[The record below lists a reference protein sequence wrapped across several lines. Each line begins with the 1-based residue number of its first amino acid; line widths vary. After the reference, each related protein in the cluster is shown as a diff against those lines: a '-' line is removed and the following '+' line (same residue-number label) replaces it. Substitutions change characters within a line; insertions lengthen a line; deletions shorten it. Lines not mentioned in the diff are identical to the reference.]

1 MTKHDNVSR
10 PGHYTAGNIECIEAM
25 QAMMTHEEFIGY
37 LRGNI
42 FKHQWRYKH
51 KNGLEDLRK
60 AQWYQ
65 NKLIEAECYKSTPT
79 AILEAE
85 RLKCS
90 HIWSDAAADGP
101 ARNCLN
107 CGQTEVGEG

>member
-1 MTKHDNVSR
+1 MAQECLLKLLPS
-10 PGHYTAGNIECIEAM
+10 YTANELSAPDREELVYVCIELAKEL
-25 QAMMTHEEFIGY
+25 QTE
-37 LRGNI
+37 L
-42 FKHQWRYKH
+42 
-51 KNGLEDLRK
+51 
-60 AQWYQ
+60 
-65 NKLIEAECYKSTPT
+65 NKLNRGVPD

-85 RLKCS
+85 RRKCS

>member
-1 MTKHDNVSR
+1 MRSIEDMAFELIAREVSR
-10 PGHYTAGNIECIEAM
+10 VGVLSVDLEKINEAWGI
-25 QAMMTHEEFIGY
+25 AKDF
-37 LRGNI
+37 
-42 FKHQWRYKH
+42 HQRA
-51 KNGLEDLRK
+51 N
-60 AQWYQ
+60 
-65 NKLIEAECYKSTPT
+65 EANQGVPD

-90 HIWSDAAADGP
+90 HIWRDAAADGP

>member
-1 MTKHDNVSR
+1 LSEPDREELV
-10 PGHYTAGNIECIEAM
+10 YVCIELAKELH
-25 QAMMTHEEFIGY
+25 AE
-37 LRGNI
+37 L
-42 FKHQWRYKH
+42 
-51 KNGLEDLRK
+51 
-60 AQWYQ
+60 
-65 NKLIEAECYKSTPT
+65 NKLNRGVPD

-90 HIWSDAAADGP
+90 HVWRDAAADGP